1 MYFFRFCKYTF
12 FFEFGKKHYEL
23 WLESLIP
30 SSTDFWSVLSAR
42 RYTLAPNT
50 PHCECGVKAPTRRW
64 GRAAGTKTRTLHV
77 QNGHPHR
84 RCFNPTHQDEC
95 LMCGVCDGGRYASRG
110 DALKESIIMIYG
122 KWRTRQKSPCRRYG
136 ITHESMRCDETDVR
150 YLTASWKQ
158 IPHNIPA
165 IGMAGYQYQIP
176 NGIYSANGSLII
188 IFRISRYFV
197 DIIKRK
203 LSQIIDLCVG
213 A

>member
-1 MYFFRFCKYTF
+1 MKRMTYVTKTKNENENLRLRKRRLPPNSQFSIFNSWR
-12 FFEFGKKHYEL
+12 
-23 WLESLIP
+23 SLITNTRWRNWCGCFDP
-30 SSTDFWSVLSAR
+30 VR
-42 RYTLAPNT
+42 GQTL
-50 PHCECGVKAPTRRW
+50 V
-64 GRAAGTKTRTLHV
+64 
-77 QNGHPHR
+77 
-84 RCFNPTHQDEC
+84 
-95 LMCGVCDGGRYASRG
+95 ASHL
-110 DALKESIIMIYG
+110 AG

-165 IGMAGYQYQIP
+165 IEMAGYQYQIS
-176 NGIYSANGSLII
+176 NGNYSANGSLII
-188 IFRISRYFV
+188 IFRISRYVV